1 MKKKCC
7 SCKQESIEFES
18 NNNLGKVMGITNY
31 HHIFNMEMESFWLC
45 PACATIADTK
55 ARELIDMFKD
65 EDITLGCI
73 LK

>member
-7 SCKQESIEFES
+7 NCKQESIEFES
-18 NNNLGKVMGITNY
+18 NNNVGEVMGITNY
-31 HHIFNMEMESFWLC
+31 HPVFNMEMKTFWLC
-45 PACATIADTK
+45 PTCVTIADTK
-55 ARELIDMFKD
+55 ARELVDMFKD